1 MPPKK
6 IFAPIASANTLFR
19 IAVECDG
26 YTPERAAADIAA
38 LIDRGCAVVPPLAL
52 LVRVLPNRSGG
63 VIVTDADRVEHDGAR
78 VLLGYPGPQG
88 VRIATVEDSRID
100 LIVALLQA
108 DPKLLRAE
116 AWNALVRQH
125 PSLEEREF
133 DRYWAMAHARIGR
146 DLPKAGRRKGKAKT
160 ARLDQEGNPIESRGQ
175 KGGKSRERFS
185 REKK

>member
-1 MPPKK
+1 MLPQK
-6 IFAPIASANTLFR
+6 IFAPIAPANTLFS

-38 LIDRGCAVVPPLAL
+38 LINRGCAVVPPL
-52 LVRVLPNRSGG
+52 VLPNRSGG
-63 VIVTDADRVEHDGAR
+63 VIVTDPDRVEHDGAR
-78 VLLGYPGPQG
+78 VLLEYPGPQG
-88 VRIATVEDSRID
+88 VRIATVEDSHID

-116 AWNALVRQH
+116 AWNALARQH
-125 PSLEEREF
+125 RSLEEREF

-160 ARLDQEGNPIESRGQ
+160 ARLDQEGNPIESRGV
-175 KGGKSRERFS
+175 K
-185 REKK
+185 

>member
-1 MPPKK
+1 MPGKMVGLPMLPKK

-19 IAVECDG
+19 IAVEWDG

-38 LIDRGCAVVPPLAL
+38 LINRGCAVVPPLAL
-52 LVRVLPNRSGG
+52 PVRVLPNRSGG
-63 VIVTDADRVEHDGAR
+63 VIVTDADRVEHDGAC

-160 ARLDQEGNPIESRGQ
+160 ARLDQDGNPIE
-175 KGGKSRERFS
+175 
-185 REKK
+185 